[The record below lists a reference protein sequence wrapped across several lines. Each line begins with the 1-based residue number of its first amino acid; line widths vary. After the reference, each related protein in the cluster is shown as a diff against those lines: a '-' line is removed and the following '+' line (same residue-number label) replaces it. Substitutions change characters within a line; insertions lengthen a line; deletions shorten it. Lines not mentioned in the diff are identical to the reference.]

1 MKEISYKELQMNPVT
16 KIADEWIALVTGK
29 KNDKVNAMTL
39 SWGAIGSLW
48 GHSTGMPVV
57 TIYVRPQRFSKIL
70 LDREDYF
77 TLCFFNGKHKKELG
91 YLGSHSGR
99 DEDKLKAVGFTSESN
114 DDYSYI
120 NESDMVLVCRKLY
133 RQTMKEEC
141 FIDKDVVKDCY
152 PKKDFHDLYI
162 AKIEKILV
170 KE

>member
-1 MKEISYKELQMNPVT
+1 MKEIPYTELQLNPV
-16 KIADEWIALVTGK
+16 KKFADEWALLVTGK
-29 KNDKVNAMTL
+29 EGDKVNAMTI

-70 LDREDYF
+70 LDEEEYF
-77 TLCFFNGKHKKELG
+77 TLCFFDGGHKKELA

-99 DEDKLKAVGFTSESN
+99 NEEKISKVGFTSQSTQ
-114 DDYSYI
+114 DYSYI
-120 NESDMVLVCRKLY
+120 KESKMVLVCRKLY

-141 FIDKDVVKDCY
+141 FLDKSVVTDMY

-162 AKIEKILV
+162 AKIEKILIND
-170 KE
+170 